1 MLVKQREFE
10 GLSQN
15 VACLA
20 GYIGVMD
27 VLNPA
32 SRRPR
37 RLTMTSNAEEPAN
50 PPAAAQCSHRKPPN
64 APTLRDTAAVSRP
77 ASQSRERK
85 ANSAERQPK
94 SQKAAK
100 QAKPAAGARE
110 GSMAAKVLSLLR
122 RPDGASLKELMKAHG
137 LVGAFCPQVPP
148 RRGRQADEAEARVR
162 EERGRGAPLQSQRLN
177 FHYPN
182 PNSAAADSPLRRFL
196 VQYPPGYDG
205 QEHCDKRLSCANA

>member
-1 MLVKQREFE
+1 
-10 GLSQN
+10 
-15 VACLA
+15 
-20 GYIGVMD
+20 
-27 VLNPA
+27 
-32 SRRPR
+32 
-37 RLTMTSNAEEPAN
+37 MTSNAEEQAN
-50 PPAAAQCSHRKPPN
+50 MPAAAPVQPPKATKRANVAPWKPHV
-64 APTLRDTAAVSRP
+64 APGKPRSGKK
-77 ASQSRERK
+77 AS
-85 ANSAERQPK
+85 SAERRPK